1 MQSTNN
7 YNPDER
13 EEITS
18 TLTDADIQKSLM
30 EAYLMDQMRE
40 ATRLMSIVRDASSS
54 ELKKSMAKKKLS
66 KVQKQ
71 LFRAVR

>member
-18 TLTDADIQKSLM
+18 TLTDTDIQKSLM